1 MKVFTSLP
9 SLFHMFGKI
18 NVTVPNHEKKRSLE
32 IVNYI
37 FSSNFLRM
45 FGEIKGFIR

>member
-18 NVTVPNHEKKRSLE
+18 NVTVPNHEEKRSLE
-32 IVNYI
+32 IVNC
-37 FSSNFLRM
+37 NFLRM